1 MRRRTTPSCAL
12 LYKVALDLHQ
22 FSHKRDPNL
31 PYPTVC
37 VNILNS
43 WVVWLLL
50 LVTENEWVFHRP
62 KRELLV

>member
-1 MRRRTTPSCAL
+1 MRRRTIPSCAL
-12 LYKVALDLHQ
+12 LYKAALDLHQ

-50 LVTENEWVFHRP
+50 LVTENE
-62 KRELLV
+62 